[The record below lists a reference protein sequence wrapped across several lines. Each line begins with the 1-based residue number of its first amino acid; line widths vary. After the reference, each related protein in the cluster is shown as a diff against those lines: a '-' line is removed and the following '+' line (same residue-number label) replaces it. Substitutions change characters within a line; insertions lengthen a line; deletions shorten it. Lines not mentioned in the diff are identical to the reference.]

1 MLKVTDALLLAKP
14 DLLPE
19 YVAVAKGKGT
29 GTTVPLQILISQQK
43 PCLKNCCN
51 ELPYHKP
58 ANLCI
63 AVTTT

>member
-14 DLLPE
+14 DLLLE

-29 GTTVPLQILISQQK
+29 GTTTPLQTLISKQK
-43 PCLKNCCN
+43 PCLKNCCS
-51 ELPYHKP
+51 ELLYRKP